1 MSTNSYFP
9 SAQNAQ
15 IVWLSHY
22 ALKLPIYGSLCG
34 ITDQELSSTQTDVA
48 YYIWMLQHWHPSI
61 QRDAKEST
69 AYKIMMISDTVSGDS
84 SINYPQPSVFPQAP
98 TAPAPGIQKR
108 LNSQIIRIKASAKYT
123 EAIGHDLGIIASSN
137 TIEHL
142 TPVPSISVE
151 LGESGQRVAL
161 NFNKYGHDGVLIESR
176 INGGEWTFL
185 AIDTLKPY
193 YDERSLAEGKTH
205 ETREYRL
212 RWWDK
217 SVANGEWSTVQSV
230 LLGV

>member
-1 MSTNSYFP
+1 MSSKSYFP
-9 SAQNAQ
+9 NTQDGQ

-22 ALKLPIYGSLCG
+22 NLKLPIYGSSCG
-34 ITDQELSSTQTDVA
+34 ITDVELASTQIDLA

-69 AYKIMMISDTVSGDS
+69 AYKIMMISDSVSGDS
-84 SINYPQPSVFPQAP
+84 SINYPQSTVFPDAP
-98 TAPAPGIQKR
+98 PAPAPGIQKR
-108 LNSQIIRIKASAKYT
+108 LISQVVRIKAGAKYT

-137 TIEHL
+137 TVEHL
-142 TPVPSISVE
+142 TPDPSISVE
-151 LGESGQRVAL
+151 LGESGQRVVIS
-161 NFNKYGHDGVLIESR
+161 FNKYGHEGVWIEVR
-176 INGGEWTFL
+176 INGGEWVFL

-193 YDERSLAEGKTH
+193 YDERPLAEGNTH

-217 SVANGEWSTVQSV
+217 SVAHGEWSSIQSI
-230 LLGV
+230 LLGL

>member
-1 MSTNSYFP
+1 MSSKSYFP
-9 SAQNAQ
+9 NTQDGQ

-22 ALKLPIYGSLCG
+22 NLKLPIYGTSCG
-34 ITDQELSSTQTDVA
+34 ITDQELASTQTDLA

-69 AYKIMMISDTVSGDS
+69 AYKIMMISDTISGDS
-84 SINYPQPSVFPQAP
+84 SINYPQPTVFPDAP
-98 TAPAPGIQKR
+98 PAPAPGIQKR
-108 LNSQIIRIKASAKYT
+108 LISQVVRIKASSKYT
-123 EAIGHDLGIIASSN
+123 EAIGHDLGIIAVSN

-142 TPVPSISVE
+142 TPIATVLVE
-151 LGESGQRVAL
+151 LGESGQRVAI
-161 NFNKYGHDGVLIESR
+161 NFNKYGHDGVLIEVR

-193 YDERSLAEGKTH
+193 YDESPLAEGNTH

-217 SVANGEWSTVQSV
+217 SVAHGEWSNIQSV

>member
-1 MSTNSYFP
+1 MSSKSYFP
-9 SAQNAQ
+9 NTQDGQ

-22 ALKLPIYGSLCG
+22 NLKLPIYGTSCG
-34 ITDQELSSTQTDVA
+34 ITDQELASTQTDLA

-69 AYKIMMISDTVSGDS
+69 AYKIMMISDTISGDS
-84 SINYPQPSVFPQAP
+84 SINYPQPTVFPDAP
-98 TAPAPGIQKR
+98 PAPAPGIQKR
-108 LNSQIIRIKASAKYT
+108 LISQVVRIKASSKYT
-123 EAIGHDLGIIASSN
+123 EAIGHDLGIIAVSN

-142 TPVPSISVE
+142 TPIATVLVE
-151 LGESGQRVAL
+151 LGESGQRVAI
-161 NFNKYGHDGVLIESR
+161 NFNKYGHDGVLIEVR

-193 YDERSLAEGKTH
+193 YDESPLAEGNTH

-217 SVANGEWSTVQSV
+217 SVAHGEWSNIQSV
-230 LLGV
+230 L

>member
-1 MSTNSYFP
+1 MSSKSYFP
-9 SAQNAQ
+9 NTQDGQ

-22 ALKLPIYGSLCG
+22 NLKLPIYGTSCG
-34 ITDQELSSTQTDVA
+34 ITDQELASTQTDLA

-69 AYKIMMISDTVSGDS
+69 AYKIMMISDTISGDS
-84 SINYPQPSVFPQAP
+84 SINYPQPTVFPDAP
-98 TAPAPGIQKR
+98 PAPAPGIQKR
-108 LNSQIIRIKASAKYT
+108 LISQVVRIKASSKYT
-123 EAIGHDLGIIASSN
+123 EAIGHDLGIIAVSN

-142 TPVPSISVE
+142 TPIATVLVE
-151 LGESGQRVAL
+151 LGESGQRVAI
-161 NFNKYGHDGVLIESR
+161 NFNKYGHDGVLIEVR

-193 YDERSLAEGKTH
+193 YDESPLAEGNTH

-217 SVANGEWSTVQSV
+217 SVAHGEWSTVLSTYE
-230 LLGV
+230 

>member
-151 LGESGQRVAL
+151 LGESGQRVAI

-176 INGGEWTFL
+176 INGKEWAFL
-185 AIDTLKPY
+185 AIYTIKSY
-193 YDERSLAEGKTH
+193 YDERPLTSENIPEL
-205 ETREYRL
+205 REYRL

-217 SVANGEWSTVQSV
+217 SVPNGEWK
-230 LLGV
+230 